1 MHKHACN
8 IAYANVEHAKAEELL
23 NGLSYGFEWLQH
35 ELLEHNDTVV
45 LRGQEEYARLPS
57 KTFGLMRYVAAL
69 PSG

>member
-1 MHKHACN
+1 MESFNFC
-8 IAYANVEHAKAEELL
+8 
-23 NGLSYGFEWLQH
+23 LQR

-57 KTFGLMRYVAAL
+57 KTFGLLRYAAAL